1 MQALELADKAVGV
14 GNTEPHAVDPNLL
27 PAAPTFAAREQA
39 GLAMLEV
46 EEVDTRGAGGPTSQE
61 CAYGRHSPSDAFERV
76 QWVEELG
83 LATDGSDLMQEHGL
97 ADEAVGVGNTEPCAV
112 NPNLLPAAPTFAAR
126 EQAGLGVL
134 RVEKVDTRGAGG
146 PTSQECAYGRRSPS
160 DAFERVQRVEELG
173 LATDGSHQVQL
184 DGFLANLMPSLIEFD
199 KYHTDG
205 MTLRDHNSEY
215 FNWVQYQ
222 SRELLPNAMWACARD
237 NGMPSIERKKAA
249 TADLALIDTYL
260 KEGLK
265 AEIAKHPAAV
275 SSEIEFQVKCIRQ
288 RLLLIVH
295 ASHGRNSTG
304 EGSNS
309 QVEGVDSH
317 SIVQEAAPAQRQG
330 GQGLGDTLEQ
340 LQVEMAMAATAKD
353 APAARTGGSSQG
365 GFGEGGGE
373 TGRGET
379 GSGETGGG
387 EDSGGEDSR
396 GEDGGA
402 EGGGGGSGGGETG
415 GGETVDTRS
424 AGGPFRIRNG
434 EKKAR
439 ISMRGFVNVPRDD
452 FRRLQG
458 NQRVIVNG
466 NQRTCTQDALVHA
479 AKVLGV
485 CVTKKQV
492 YNATLPAK
500 GDTQMGVII
509 DYALSALGIQMDSVK
524 VKETLGFPLFQVKGG
539 AAFAL
544 LQQTEGVFVVEM
556 RISQLGQDNDYHA
569 LVYDAGYTHIEYPGI
584 RGAIIDNEKDTPIK
598 FIEPCDRTSVQK
610 ARDVFHSLFPFA
622 SDVRVVGAWLMR
634 RVPYPLE

>member
-1 MQALELADKAVGV
+1 M
-14 GNTEPHAVDPNLL
+14 
-27 PAAPTFAAREQA
+27 
-39 GLAMLEV
+39 
-46 EEVDTRGAGGPTSQE
+46 
-61 CAYGRHSPSDAFERV
+61 
-76 QWVEELG
+76 
-83 LATDGSDLMQEHGL
+83 
-97 ADEAVGVGNTEPCAV
+97 
-112 NPNLLPAAPTFAAR
+112 
-126 EQAGLGVL
+126 
-134 RVEKVDTRGAGG
+134 
-146 PTSQECAYGRRSPS
+146 
-160 DAFERVQRVEELG
+160 QRVEELG

-317 SIVQEAAPAQRQG
+317 SIVQGAAPAKRQA

-353 APAARTGGSSQG
+353 APAARTGGSSGQG
-365 GFGEGGGE
+365 GFGEDGGGE

-402 EGGGGGSGGGETG
+402 EGGGGGSGGSETGGGEDSGGEDRRGEDGGAEGGGGGSGGGETG

-424 AGGPFRIRNG
+424 AGGQRR
-434 EKKAR
+434 
-439 ISMRGFVNVPRDD
+439 RGQPR
-452 FRRLQG
+452 
-458 NQRVIVNG
+458 
-466 NQRTCTQDALVHA
+466 
-479 AKVLGV
+479 
-485 CVTKKQV
+485 
-492 YNATLPAK
+492 
-500 GDTQMGVII
+500 
-509 DYALSALGIQMDSVK
+509 
-524 VKETLGFPLFQVKGG
+524 
-539 AAFAL
+539 
-544 LQQTEGVFVVEM
+544 
-556 RISQLGQDNDYHA
+556 
-569 LVYDAGYTHIEYPGI
+569 
-584 RGAIIDNEKDTPIK
+584 
-598 FIEPCDRTSVQK
+598 
-610 ARDVFHSLFPFA
+610 
-622 SDVRVVGAWLMR
+622 
-634 RVPYPLE
+634 